1 MKTILFILL
10 FLFGFMPDF
19 HAQKKR
25 KGKSAEQIMQDQA
38 KDDLTV
44 FSQQDY
50 PYLEKFHEAIVMKFS
65 GNTAEAKRLLKECLA
80 EKPNDDAVHF
90 ALGELAK
97 NQNIR
102 SEALN
107 YFLAAQ
113 KIDPKNKHY
122 TQEIAYFQ
130 FEKADFKNAAV
141 SFKQLVEWEPRHVE
155 WIYAYG
161 QTLLYN
167 QDYEGAIK
175 AFNQMEDQIG
185 PIPEVTMIKIDLYR
199 DTGKPELI
207 EKELLKLKK
216 AFPDDLDILK
226 AVIGYYEGEGK
237 AEKAVALIK
246 ELAEQDPK
254 NGVAHFILAKNAIE
268 RKDYPEFMRSIGTV
282 MGSADIQLHDKMLMT
297 QHFDEIKEG
306 FESEKLL
313 ALDALV
319 NTHPD
324 EARAHAMRAE
334 VYNSQGKT
342 REAVFSYRKALR
354 RENAEFRLWTSV
366 LAIESAY
373 KEYTALYEDAQEAIT
388 YFPTLPFVYFA
399 AAEGALYLN
408 KLDEATAFLNQGEL
422 YIIDDETQRARYA
435 MRYGEI
441 EFAKGNVKKGSEQFE
456 KALKMDNESI
466 LIKSAYAVALAKAE
480 SELSKAEKLILP
492 FLKDDQTH
500 TAFYAAL
507 ATVYIKQKEFNK
519 AIELLKQAV
528 RNVEYKA
535 EMFDLLGD
543 VFIMNGDSKN
553 ALEAWSM
560 AKEKESRNTVLD
572 KKINETKYYA
582 PRYY

>member
-1 MKTILFILL
+1 
-10 FLFGFMPDF
+10 
-19 HAQKKR
+19 
-25 KGKSAEQIMQDQA
+25 
-38 KDDLTV
+38 
-44 FSQQDY
+44 
-50 PYLEKFHEAIVMKFS
+50 
-65 GNTAEAKRLLKECLA
+65 
-80 EKPNDDAVHF
+80 
-90 ALGELAK
+90 
-97 NQNIR
+97 
-102 SEALN
+102 
-107 YFLAAQ
+107 
-113 KIDPKNKHY
+113 
-122 TQEIAYFQ
+122 
-130 FEKADFKNAAV
+130 
-141 SFKQLVEWEPRHVE
+141 
-155 WIYAYG
+155 
-161 QTLLYN
+161 
-167 QDYEGAIK
+167 
-175 AFNQMEDQIG
+175 MEDQIG

-246 ELAEQDPK
+246 ELAEQDPE

-268 RKDYPEFMRSIGTV
+268 RKDYPEFMRSIRTV

-342 REAVFSYRKALR
+342 REAVISYRKALR

-399 AAEGALYLN
+399 AAEGALHLN
-408 KLDEATAFLNQGEL
+408 KLDEAKEFLNQGEL
-422 YIIDDETQRARYA
+422 YIIDDEMQIARYA

-441 EFAKGNVKKGSEQFE
+441 EFAKVNVKKGSEQFE
-456 KALKMDNESI
+456 KALKIDSESI
-466 LIKSAYAVALAKAE
+466 LIKSAYALALAKAE
-480 SELSKAEKLILP
+480 SELSKAEKLILS

-500 TAFYAAL
+500 TAFYTAL